1 MTKGL
6 PNENAARCKARVT
19 LRESKV
25 ETPPGSNV
33 YVHACFT
40 MPPGLTMVGEWAFY
54 RSSRLVSL
62 SGLA

>member
-33 YVHACFT
+33 YVHPCFT
-40 MPPGLTMVGEWAFY
+40 MP
-54 RSSRLVSL
+54 
-62 SGLA
+62 LA